1 MFDEIVCGEKQDFV
15 DSQVKVTYVLQI
27 TWTVNRPGVDFINRS
42 NIFFN
47 FWAQPGLF
55 YLFENG

>member
-27 TWTVNRPGVDFINRS
+27 TWTVNRPGVDFIKRLNH
-42 NIFFN
+42 FFY
-47 FWAQPGLF
+47 FLAQPGLF